1 MFQPTKTGWRFADQR
16 LWKPG
21 LCAALFTTYFKVGL
35 INLKHV
41 LWTVLSCMYFGPGS
55 GFKFSPINAIALFDP
70 HHIQYIPT
78 IIFDNRYSN
87 MNYILVLTLLLDLIL
102 MVKMEPN
109 VGNCLRKDEID
120 VLEKE
125 GKCASAS
132 LQEADGSKQLRWER
146 CLETLAKKL
155 DQRCDGLGVSKV

>member
-1 MFQPTKTGWRFADQR
+1 
-16 LWKPG
+16 
-21 LCAALFTTYFKVGL
+21 
-35 INLKHV
+35 
-41 LWTVLSCMYFGPGS
+41 
-55 GFKFSPINAIALFDP
+55 
-70 HHIQYIPT
+70 
-78 IIFDNRYSN
+78 
-87 MNYILVLTLLLDLIL
+87 MNYILVLTLLLDLLL

-109 VGNCLRKDEID
+109 VDNCLRKDEID